1 MNYVKLVK
9 ELYQH
14 VDNLDL
20 NGLETLMARD
30 VNFRLGNFDSVNGV
44 NDVLLANKSFFESIK
59 GMKHTFDK
67 IWVQGS
73 EVICNGSVDY
83 IRLDGSG
90 HSITFATILEF
101 DGQEIVNF
109 LVYADIS
116 GL

>member
-1 MNYVKLVK
+1 MDYVKLVK

-20 NGLETLMARD
+20 NGLETLMAED
-30 VNFRLGNFDSVNGV
+30 VHFRLGNFDSVNGV
-44 NDVLLANKSFFESIK
+44 NDVLVANKSFFGSIK
-59 GMKHTFDK
+59 GMRHTFDK
-67 IWVQGS
+67 FWVQGS

-90 HSITFATILEF
+90 HSITFVTILKF
-101 DGQEIVNF
+101 NGQKISNY
-109 LVYADIS
+109 LVYADVS